1 MTQIKNFFRLL
12 KYELIRI
19 LRNKVVVFMLLFFSI
34 GMLLLIK
41 LLTGGVDVSYP
52 IAIQT
57 INTDYETLKQN
68 SLISEN
74 FSLEKSIFVSSY
86 EEGIDLVKTNKVCL
100 FLVVDAS
107 EDPEKYSLYYDN
119 SNIASKTMVSYFENK
134 KVQVTYEGIV
144 DYLYDEYSIRVDK
157 EYLDVV
163 SFKSANPVAIDQGQ
177 MLFSMEVAVTISIVL
192 MFGIAYSLAR
202 DNETSVS
209 KNINFMPLTKN
220 KYLLSKTI
228 PFVVL
233 GFFEM
238 FLLLIIGQT
247 IFNINYQTN
256 FFAIL
261 LISML
266 FVIATTVLGTLF
278 GSFKSQ
284 IAAVFCDMVFILV
297 PLFVLTT
304 AFIQSL
310 FLPIQIFLYMFPML
324 PFVLLFNSMMYG
336 GLINW
341 LYVAILFVQIVIY
354 YLVTYFIL
362 KSKVDGKLKV

>member
-1 MTQIKNFFRLL
+1 MTSIKNFFKLL

-19 LRNKVVVFMLLFFSI
+19 VRNKVIVFMLLFFSI
-34 GMLLLIK
+34 GLLLLIK
-41 LLTGGVDVSYP
+41 MLTGNVDVSYP

-57 INTDYETLKQN
+57 INTDYESLKQN
-68 SLISEN
+68 SLVSEN

-144 DYLYDEYSIRVDK
+144 DYLYEEYSIKINK
-157 EYLDVV
+157 EYLDVIN
-163 SFKSANPVAIDQGQ
+163 FKSANSVAINQNQ
-177 MLFSMEVAVTISIVL
+177 ILFSTEVTVTISIVL

-209 KNINFMPLTKN
+209 KNINFMPFTKN
-220 KYLLSKTI
+220 KYLLSKII
-228 PFVVL
+228 PFVAL

-238 FLLLIIGQT
+238 LLLLIIGQT
-247 IFNINYQTN
+247 AFNIEYQTN
-256 FFAIL
+256 FFVIL
-261 LISML
+261 LMSML
-266 FVIATTVLGTLF
+266 FVISTTVLGSLF

-284 IAAVFCDMVFILV
+284 IASVFCDMIFILV
-297 PLFVLTT
+297 PLFVFTT
-304 AFIQSL
+304 AFVQSL
-310 FLPIQIFLYMFPML
+310 ALPIQIFLYMFPML

-336 GLINW
+336 GVINW
-341 LYVAILFVQIVIY
+341 LYVVILIGQIVIY
-354 YLVTYFIL
+354 YLITFFIL
-362 KSKVDGKLKV
+362 KSKVDGRLKT